1 MLLAF
6 CFCQH
11 SPFLQGGWK
20 EEESGV
26 KSLGNMAAG
35 GVGTGR
41 KRERK
46 RERFNQRYP
55 DITSFPSKMEDSH
68 SSFQL
73 GMANLYYSPLPFN
86 SVRIGRRGGN
96 GPVRAV
102 RPPSLSLSWK
112 FEEVS
117 AACML
122 FRGKRSEKK
131 FFLPHL
137 SLPNKASLHAILRRF
152 HGGSVKGKA
161 RCLCFA
167 KSLFFPLRK
176 VWGLKPS
183 FF

>member
-1 MLLAF
+1 
-6 CFCQH
+6 
-11 SPFLQGGWK
+11 
-20 EEESGV
+20 
-26 KSLGNMAAG
+26 MAAG

-41 KRERK
+41 KKERK

-55 DITSFPSKMEDSH
+55 DITSFSSKMEDSN
-68 SSFQL
+68 SSSQL

-102 RPPSLSLSWK
+102 RPLSLSWK

-131 FFLPHL
+131 FFFASSL
-137 SLPNKASLHAILRRF
+137 SSEQSLSACNTKAVPWWKCKR
-152 HGGSVKGKA
+152 
-161 RCLCFA
+161 
-167 KSLFFPLRK
+167 KSQVPLFRK
-176 VWGLKPS
+176 KS
-183 FF
+183 FFSAAESVGIEAFFF